1 MPKADR
7 VLAKRVHAIVKA
19 NAPDLSPKTWYGMP
33 AYAREGKVVCFFQS
47 ADKFKARY
55 ATFGFSDSGE
65 PRRGR
70 HVADL
75 LRAEGVDRRRRG
87 KDRQAP
93 EESGELRPRRSTSNV
108 SRMHLLERIR
118 AAAGRLG
125 ARLAL
130 VGADPRDDE
139 DLRARKA
146 LLVLISVLILP
157 VAALWGALYL
167 AFGSPVGVVPLV
179 YFGVLLGAIVVFS
192 RTRDFPWLLRV
203 GQVDILLAPTLSMI
217 PLGGFL
223 DSGGVGLWGILAPLG
238 ALVFND
244 VRSAVRW
251 YVAFVVV
258 FLGSGLAGEVI
269 GPVWEPLPVWFTST
283 MLALNIA
290 VGGTIVFL
298 LLAVFASQRREAL
311 AALRQEQEKAENLLL
326 NILPRSIADRLKDER
341 QPIADQFPSASILFA
356 DVVDFTPWSEGLPPA
371 EVVGYLDRLF
381 SHFDELA
388 DRHGLE
394 KIKTIGDCYMVA
406 AGVPTPRPDHARA
419 LAFMALDMLEA
430 MRSDEGV
437 GHLGLELRVGI
448 NSGPVVAGV
457 IGRKRF
463 LYDLWGDAVNT
474 ASRMESHG
482 AAGRIQITRATY
494 QLLADEFECEPR
506 GTINVKGKGEIDTW
520 YLVRPR
526 SERSDR
532 DRRDGTRLSPATE
545 PRP

>member
-1 MPKADR
+1 
-7 VLAKRVHAIVKA
+7 VH
-19 NAPDLSPKTWYGMP
+19 LS
-33 AYAREGKVVCFFQS
+33 
-47 ADKFKARY
+47 D
-55 ATFGFSDSGE
+55 
-65 PRRGR
+65 
-70 HVADL
+70 
-75 LRAEGVDRRRRG
+75 
-87 KDRQAP
+87 
-93 EESGELRPRRSTSNV
+93 
-108 SRMHLLERIR
+108 RIR
-118 AAAGRLG
+118 AAAGRVN

-130 VGADPRDDE
+130 VGADPLDDE

-179 YFGVLLGAIVVFS
+179 YFGILVAAIAVFS

-223 DSGGVGLWGILAPLG
+223 PAGGVGLWGILAPLG
-238 ALVFND
+238 ALVFSD

-258 FLGSGLAGEVI
+258 FLGSGIAGEII
-269 GPVWEPLPVWFTST
+269 GPIWEPLPDWFTST

-290 VGGTIVFL
+290 VGGAIVFT
-298 LLAVFASQRREAL
+298 LLAVFARQRRDAL
-311 AALRQEQEKAENLLL
+311 AALRQEQAKAENLLL
-326 NILPRSIADRLKDER
+326 NILPRSIADQLKDET
-341 QPIADQFPSASILFA
+341 QPIADHHESASILFA
-356 DVVDFTPWSEGLPPA
+356 DVADFTPWSERLPAA
-371 EVVGYLDRLF
+371 EVVGFLDHLF
-381 SHFDELA
+381 SHFDDLA
-388 DRHGLE
+388 ERHGLE

-419 LAFMALDMLEA
+419 LALMALDMLEA
-430 MRSDEGV
+430 MSSDDAV

-482 AAGRIQITRATY
+482 TPGRIQITRATY
-494 QLLADEFECEPR
+494 ELVADEFECEAR
-506 GTINVKGKGEIDTW
+506 GPIAVKGKGEIEAW

-526 SERSDR
+526 GDSYSSEDQKRSRTD
-532 DRRDGTRLSPATE
+532 ATSSGASAIQQ
-545 PRP
+545 